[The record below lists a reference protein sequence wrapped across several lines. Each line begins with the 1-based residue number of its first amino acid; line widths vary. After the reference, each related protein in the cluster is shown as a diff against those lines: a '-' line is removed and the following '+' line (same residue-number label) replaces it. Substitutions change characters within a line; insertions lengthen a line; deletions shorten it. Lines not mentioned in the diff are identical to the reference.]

1 MALQLQYRSCCRFFF
16 LWAEQQEQQYCETTC
31 RIASRRRLESDEK
44 WVVPH
49 NLVAALY
56 SCSTVNVMVF
66 DHLHGADQARLYAC
80 KYVRK
85 PEPLYFM
92 ETTCEELW
100 IGGERKGNAMLVG
113 SSQRHAFHFS

>member
-1 MALQLQYRSCCRFFF
+1 MLTRACDFLRDMESVVALTECSHPMALQLHNRSCCRFFF

-49 NLVAALY
+49 NLEAALY

-66 DHLHGADQARLYAC
+66 DHVHGADQARLYAC
-80 KYVRK
+80 K
-85 PEPLYFM
+85 
-92 ETTCEELW
+92 
-100 IGGERKGNAMLVG
+100 
-113 SSQRHAFHFS
+113 